1 MRIKS
6 FGSEGRR
13 KVCYFCENSVACID
27 YKDFKM
33 LARFLTERA
42 KIVPR
47 RTSGTCAK
55 HQRQLSRAIKK
66 ARFLALLPYIGEFKA
81 S

>member
-1 MRIKS
+1 MRIRS
-6 FGSEGRR
+6 LGGEGRR
-13 KVCYFCENSVACID
+13 KVCYFCENYIKNID
-27 YKDFKM
+27 YKERR
-33 LARFLTERA
+33 LLSRFLTERA

-66 ARFLALLPYIGEFKA
+66 ARYLALLPYIGEFEA

>member
-6 FGSEGRR
+6 LGGDGRR
-13 KVCYFCENSVACID
+13 KVCYFCENSIKAID
-27 YKDFKM
+27 YKDQKL

-66 ARFLALLPYIGEFKA
+66 ARFLALLPYIGEFEA

>member
-1 MRIKS
+1 MRIRS
-6 FGSEGRR
+6 LGGESRR
-13 KVCYFCENSVACID
+13 KVCYFCENSIKSID
-27 YKDFKM
+27 YKDHKL

-55 HQRQLSRAIKK
+55 HQRQLSRAIKE
-66 ARFLALLPYIGEFKA
+66 ARFLALIPYIGEFEA